1 MLFATNT
8 VKIGEKATMIIVMEH
23 NATQKQLNRVI
34 KYIEDRGMKSYIHKG
49 DLLNVVA
56 VIGDD
61 INLNPENLAALEGV
75 SSVKKIQEPYKLA
88 SRVSHPEDT
97 IITFPNGVKI
107 GGLERPVLM
116 VGPCS
121 VEKDFDGLLQVA
133 TAAREMG
140 CQFLRGGAFKPRT
153 SPYDFQGLEEKGL
166 EYLSKASKK
175 TGLLVVTEVMD
186 TMDIQ
191 LLCKYADVLQVGA
204 RNMQNFKLLKAL
216 GRIKKPVMIKRG
228 PAATIKEFLL
238 AAEYVISNGNP
249 NVILCERGVKSFD
262 SQFSRNVLDIA
273 AVPIIR
279 KLSHLPIIVDPSHG
293 TGKRYLIEPMGKA
306 ALVAGA
312 HGLMFEVHH
321 DPDNAMCD
329 GAQSL
334 NLEQFRETTKAL
346 NKLIGRIDYDNKN
359 SQK

>member
-1 MLFATNT
+1 
-8 VKIGEKATMIIVMEH
+8 MIIVMEH
-23 NATQKQLNRVI
+23 NATIEQLNRVI
-34 KYIEDRGMKSYIHKG
+34 KYVEDRGLRTQVNNGEM
-49 DLLNVVA
+49 LNVVA
-56 VIGDD
+56 VLGDKKD
-61 INLNPENLAALEGV
+61 LNAENIAALDGV
-75 SSVKKIQEPYKLA
+75 REVKKIQEPYTLV
-88 SRVSHPEDT
+88 SRVAHPDDT
-97 IITFPNGVKI
+97 VIKFPNGVKI

-121 VEKDFDGLLQVA
+121 VEKDFEGLLQVA
-133 TAAREMG
+133 TAAKEMG

-166 EYLSKASKK
+166 QYLAKAREK

-186 TMDIQ
+186 TMDIAM
-191 LLCKYADVLQVGA
+191 LCKYADVLQVGA

-238 AAEYVISNGNP
+238 AAEYVVSNGNP
-249 NVILCERGVKSFD
+249 NVILCERGVKGFD
-262 SQFSRNVLDIA
+262 TQYSRNVLDIA

-279 KLSHLPIIVDPSHG
+279 KYSHLPIIVDPSHG

-321 DPDNAMCD
+321 DPDNALCD

-334 NLEQFRETTKAL
+334 NIEQFKSVAKQL

-359 SQK
+359 QK

>member
-1 MLFATNT
+1 
-8 VKIGEKATMIIVMEH
+8 MIIVMEH
-23 NATQKQLNRVI
+23 NATIDQLNRVV
-34 KYIEDRGMKSYIHKG
+34 KYIEDRGLKAQVNNG
-49 DLLNVVA
+49 ELLNVVA
-56 VIGDD
+56 VIGDKKD
-61 INLNPENLAALEGV
+61 LNSENIAALEGV
-75 SSVKKIQEPYKLA
+75 REVKKIQEPYKLV
-88 SRVSHPEDT
+88 SRVAHPEDT
-97 IITFPNGVKI
+97 VIKFPNGVKI
-107 GGLERPVLM
+107 GGLERPVLI

-133 TAAREMG
+133 IAAKEMG

-166 EYLSKASKK
+166 QYLAQAREK

-186 TMDIQ
+186 TMDIS

-238 AAEYVISNGNP
+238 AAEYVVSNGNP
-249 NVILCERGVKSFD
+249 NVILCERGVKGFD
-262 SQFSRNVLDIA
+262 TQFSRNVLDIA

-279 KLSHLPIIVDPSHG
+279 KYSHLPVIVDPSHG

-334 NLEQFRETTKAL
+334 NIEQFKETARAL

-359 SQK
+359 NK